1 MYFRSQK
8 QNKMKK
14 TILSLIAVTSFFYSY
29 AQSWV
34 KTDFKDI
41 KSGDTIIIADLTS
54 GVALKSSIRDK
65 SANIKPITFNDDKTK
80 IISDVTDAD
89 SIQWEIEKIDSE
101 YIFYAANT
109 DKKSWFYYTKSNNY
123 LFIKKTTDKA
133 NTGKMNKFIF
143 DEETGYLTST
153 QITDTVSR
161 KVGVYYKDKAPYEW
175 RTYFYTDKNIKN
187 TVTAF
192 FKQTDTTLPDAGD
205 NSTPVSKVYV
215 DNKKTTDVYNLLGQ
229 RVKTNVPL
237 SEALKDLPKGI
248 YIIDGKRYLI
258 SK

>member
-1 MYFRSQK
+1 
-8 QNKMKK
+8 MKK

-29 AQSWV
+29 AQSWI
-34 KTDFKDI
+34 KTDFKDV
-41 KSGDTIIIADLTS
+41 KSGDIIIIADLTS

-89 SIQWEIEKIDSE
+89 SIKWEIEKVDSE

-109 DKKSWFYYTKSNNY
+109 DNNSWFYYTKSNNY

-161 KVGVYYKDKAPYEW
+161 KVGVYYKNKAPYEW

-192 FKQTDTTLPDAGD
+192 FKLTDTTLPDAGD
-205 NSTPVSKVYV
+205 NSTPVSKVYI
-215 DNKKTTDVYNLLGQ
+215 DNKKTIDVYNLLGQ
-229 RVKTNVPL
+229 RVKTNISL

-248 YIIDGKRYLI
+248 YIINGKRYLI

>member
-1 MYFRSQK
+1 
-8 QNKMKK
+8 MKK

-41 KSGDTIIIADLTS
+41 KSGDIIIIADLTS

-89 SIQWEIEKIDSE
+89 SIQWEIDKIDSE

-109 DKKSWFYYTKSNNY
+109 DKNSWFYYTKSNNY

-175 RTYFYTDKNIKN
+175 RTYFNADKNIKT

-192 FKQTDTTLPDAGD
+192 FKQVDTTMSGSE
-205 NSTPVSKVYV
+205 NVSTSISEVSV
-215 DNKKTTDVYNLLGQ
+215 DNEKTTDVYNLLGQ
-229 RVKTNVPL
+229 RVKTNVSL